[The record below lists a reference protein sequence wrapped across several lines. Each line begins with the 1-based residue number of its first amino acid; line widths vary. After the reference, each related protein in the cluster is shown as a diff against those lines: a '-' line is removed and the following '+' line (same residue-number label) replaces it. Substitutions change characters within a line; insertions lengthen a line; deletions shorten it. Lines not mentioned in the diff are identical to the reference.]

1 MAVKLEENQDLDEIR
16 NRIYSMADE
25 KYKDFQEKL
34 LPDIKNY
41 VGVRLPLL
49 RKLAKEIAKNNAKQY
64 LDGALHRNPEEELFE
79 EIMLQGMIIG
89 YMKADIS
96 DIFSYTEKF
105 VPKIN
110 NWSICD
116 SFCSGFKHARNYPE
130 QTWNWLQQYLDK
142 KNGEFKIRFA
152 VVMFLN
158 YYVDEFY
165 LSDLYEIFDYITY
178 DAYYVRMAVAWA
190 ISICYVKY
198 PGSCMEYLK
207 DNKLDDFTYNKAL
220 QKITESLCVSA
231 EDKKIIRSMK
241 R

>member
-1 MAVKLEENQDLDEIR
+1 M
-16 NRIYSMADE
+16 SDE
-25 KYKDFQEKL
+25 KYKEFQKKL

-49 RKLAKEIAKNNAKQY
+49 RKLAKEISKNNAKQY
-64 LDGALHRNPEEELFE
+64 LDGALNRNSKEELFE

-96 DIFSYTEKF
+96 DIFSCADKF
-105 VPKIN
+105 VPKID

-116 SFCSGFKHARNYPE
+116 SFCSGFKHANHYKE
-130 QTWNWLQQYLDK
+130 QTWNWLRQYLDMK
-142 KNGEFKIRFA
+142 DGEFEIRFA
-152 VVMFLN
+152 VVMLLN
-158 YYVDEFY
+158 YYVEESY
-165 LSDLYEIFDYITY
+165 LSDLYDIFDGITN

-198 PGSCMEYLK
+198 PESCMEYLK